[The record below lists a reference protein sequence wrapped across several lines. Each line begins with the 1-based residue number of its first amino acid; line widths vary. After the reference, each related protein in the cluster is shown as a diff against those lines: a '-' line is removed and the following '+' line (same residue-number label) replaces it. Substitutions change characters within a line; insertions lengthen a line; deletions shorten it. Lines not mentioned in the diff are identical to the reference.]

1 MLGLTSIALVCV
13 LAVVVAA
20 LLVGV
25 LRSWPRMGR
34 PGPRALALRIAA
46 LCALNASTLGLIFV
60 AVNRANGFYS
70 SWSDLLGR
78 YRGGGTIVALKTG
91 PAHPAALV
99 TVHGQAPVH
108 VAGRSAAAGGLQS
121 VTIRGQ
127 LSGLAQ
133 TGQVYLPPGYLD
145 PPGQAGQ
152 ADSVGAVDK
161 TNTASDPRL
170 AEGAGGLHRYPVL
183 VAITG
188 APGDGSSPYSAQ
200 RLAQSIAGEI
210 SADRLPPLIA
220 VMLAVGPGPNRGC
233 LNVPG
238 GPQAALFYS
247 QDLPTAISSAYRV
260 QAQPGSWALVGDH
273 AGGYCALQLALT
285 SAGGF
290 TAAAV
295 PAGSYR
301 TPQGVPGRPPWG
313 ASLPLHEQD
322 DLTWL
327 LGHQPMQPLTVL
339 FDGRAGPGQA
349 SQIMTLARPPMR
361 ARFVG
366 LGGSASPLAPVL
378 DRIGRL
384 LGPGG

>member
-1 MLGLTSIALVCV
+1 VLGLTSIALVCV

-34 PGPRALALRIAA
+34 PGPRALALRIVA

-70 SWSDLLGR
+70 SWSDLLGW

-99 TVHGQAPVH
+99 TVHGQAPVQ
-108 VAGRSAAAGGLQS
+108 VAGRSAPAGDLQS

-127 LSGLAQ
+127 LSGLVQ

-145 PPGQAGQ
+145 APGQAGQ
-152 ADSVGAVDK
+152 ADSAGAADK
-161 TNTASDPRL
+161 TSTVSDPRR
-170 AEGAGGLHRYPVL
+170 AEGAGGLYSYPVL

-188 APGDGSSPYSAQ
+188 SSANGSSPYSAR
-200 RLAQSIAGEI
+200 RLSQTIAAEI

-220 VMLAVGPGPNRGC
+220 VMFAVGPGRDRGC
-233 LNVPG
+233 LNLPG
-238 GPQAALFYS
+238 GPQAALFYA
-247 QDLPTAISSAYRV
+247 QDLPTAIGSAYRV
-260 QAQPGSWALVGDH
+260 QAQPGAWALVGDQ

-295 PAGSYR
+295 PAGSYQ
-301 TPQGVPGRPPWG
+301 TPPGPPGPLPWG
-313 ASLPLHEQD
+313 ASLPLREQD

-327 LGHQPMQPLTVL
+327 LGHQPMQRLTVL
-339 FDGRAGPGQA
+339 FDGRAGPGPA

-366 LGGSASPLAPVL
+366 LGGRASPLAPVL